1 LATKFLTTKFLTT
14 KFLATKFLAT
24 KFLATK
30 FLATKFLATKKTTG
44 ANMELKFSKV
54 TRNGPVTTVTLS
66 RPEVYNALHI
76 DAHFELNRVFDDF
89 AADPDQW
96 IAIITGA
103 GDKAFCA
110 GNDLK
115 WQAAGGKRGWDKG
128 GFAGLTARFDCDK
141 PIIAAVNGVAM
152 GGGFEIA
159 LACDLIIAAEN
170 ATFALPEPRVGLAAL
185 AGGLHR
191 LPRQI
196 GLKRA
201 MGMILTARHVSAR
214 EGFELG
220 FVNEVTPPGEALAA
234 AERWADMISKNSPM
248 SIRASKQAIQKGLAV
263 SMEQALAEQYDYP
276 AVKAMVASQDYIE
289 GPKAFA
295 EKRPPKWVGK

>member
-1 LATKFLTTKFLTT
+1 
-14 KFLATKFLAT
+14 
-24 KFLATK
+24 
-30 FLATKFLATKKTTG
+30 
-44 ANMELKFSKV
+44 MSHQYV
-54 TRNGPVTTVTLS
+54 TVVRKGRVTVVTLN
-66 RPEVYNALHI
+66 RPEVMNALHT
-76 DAHFELNRVFDDF
+76 DAHNELHDVFNAF
-89 AADPDQW
+89 AADPEQW
-96 IAIITGA
+96 VAIITGA
-103 GDKAFCA
+103 GDRAFSA

-115 WQAAGGKRGWDKG
+115 WQAAGGKRGWNTS

-152 GGGFEIA
+152 GGGFETA

-196 GLKRA
+196 GLKHA
-201 MGMILTARHVSAR
+201 MGMILTGRHVSAR

-220 FVNEVTPPGEALAA
+220 FVNEVVPKGEALQA
-234 AERWADMISKNSPM
+234 AERWAALICQNSPM
-248 SIRASKQAIQKGLAV
+248 SIRASKQTITRGMKV
-263 SMEQALAEQYDYP
+263 SLEQAIAEQREYP
-276 AVKAMVASQDYIE
+276 AVQAMVASQDYIE

-295 EKRPPKWVGK
+295 EKRPPRWQGK